1 MSVPTTSGHNKGPP
15 LSPCKLYCDTF
26 KKNTCTCTCF
36 SEQPCSAVTY
46 TAARLNEPHQ
56 EMSINFTLSL
66 SPYFPSSDEQ
76 NFFFKI
82 IPKIQCI
89 VIKYFIAQFV
99 TIFTISADSLC
110 CLKDGYEP

>member
-15 LSPCKLYCDTF
+15 LSPCKLYCDSF
-26 KKNTCTCTCF
+26 KKNTFTCF
-36 SEQPCSAVTY
+36 SKQPCSAVTY

-66 SPYFPSSDEQ
+66 LPFFPSSDEQ

-110 CLKDGYEP
+110 CLKDGYAP

>member
-1 MSVPTTSGHNKGPP
+1 M
-15 LSPCKLYCDTF
+15 
-26 KKNTCTCTCF
+26 
-36 SEQPCSAVTY
+36 TY
-46 TAARLNEPHQ
+46 TAARLNEPHL

-66 SPYFPSSDEQ
+66 SPYFPSSDEKKI
-76 NFFFKI
+76 FFKI

-89 VIKYFIAQFV
+89 VIIKYFIAQFF